1 MLCAFLCGTKNTDV
15 GRMRSSIVSVKHSVL
30 VEKPEQILSLF
41 WTEQG
46 WDLYDYYVPVLYI
59 ALGSMI

>member
-30 VEKPEQILSLF
+30 VEKPDRF